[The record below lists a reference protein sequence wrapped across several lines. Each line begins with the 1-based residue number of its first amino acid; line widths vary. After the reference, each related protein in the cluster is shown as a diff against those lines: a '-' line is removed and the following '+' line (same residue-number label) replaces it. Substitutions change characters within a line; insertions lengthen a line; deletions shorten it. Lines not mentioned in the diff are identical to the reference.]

1 MGDLALPAPASSSIP
16 LDDGSARGYKDTACN
31 HRQTFSQIAFSRR
44 ISSRRHANSSI
55 LYLSSNTL
63 VKYGHSV
70 HLSEAAALSYLASS
84 APAIPVPRLRCA
96 FRDERTGVTY
106 IVMDKIDGRPLSET
120 WGQTSKEEKGE
131 LLTQLKTIFGQVRML
146 KKPTDLGIADNAGC
160 AADGGKL
167 HDHWI
172 WKAAGDKGM
181 GPFANEATFNL
192 FLRNGVS
199 NTDAMKDPEIKAE
212 VDKLIVLHEASEAK
226 TRETVFTHGDI
237 SLSNILVKDGKVVG
251 IVDWEYTTAMNT
263 HYIEGWREQIGT
275 FLDEWPKETQM
286 DDLWRKL
293 YCDGP

>member
-16 LDDGSARGYKDTACN
+16 LDDGSARGYNDTACN
-31 HRQTFSQIAFSRR
+31 RRKTFWQIAFSRR

-63 VKYGHSV
+63 VKYGRSV

-84 APAIPVPRLRCA
+84 APAIPVPRLRYA

-120 WGQTSKEEKGE
+120 WDQSSKEEKDG
-131 LLTQLKTIFGQVRML
+131 LLAQLKTIFGQLRTL
-146 KKPTDLGIADNAGC
+146 KKPTDLGIADNAVC

-167 HDHWI
+167 HDHRI
-172 WKAAGDKGM
+172 WNATGDKGM
-181 GPFANEATFNL
+181 
-192 FLRNGVS
+192 
-199 NTDAMKDPEIKAE
+199 DPEVKAE
-212 VDKLIVLHEASEAK
+212 VDKLIELYEASEAK
-226 TRETVFTHGDI
+226 RRETVFTHGDI

-251 IVDWEYTTAMNT
+251 IVDWEMSGWYPCYWEYTTAMIT
-263 HYIEGWREQIGT
+263 HYIRGWREEIGT